1 MMKQTK
7 TTTSVSNDGSA
18 GAPSNMSVREREP
31 AAAGRLFTF
40 AVVNKKY

>member
-7 TTTSVSNDGSA
+7 TSSVRDDDSA
-18 GAPSNMSVREREP
+18 GAPSDVSVGEREP

-40 AVVNKKY
+40 AVVNNKY

>member
-7 TTTSVSNDGSA
+7 TTTSVSDGDSA
-18 GAPSNMSVREREP
+18 GAPSNVSVREREP

-40 AVVNKKY
+40 AVVNNKY